1 MIQIN
6 RILIPIDFSEAS
18 KKALVYGFIL
28 AARFKAKLVVVHIVP
43 DSSALAYA
51 FPIEAAAIEQS
62 QLAQASKELNALLS
76 KGPKTAIEA
85 EGITKVGHIDK
96 ELIAIVEKQSIDL
109 VVMGTHGRSHAG
121 RWIMGSVTERIL
133 RRIPVPVVT
142 VSRIDDGR
150 HLVNPSLAN
159 PRHILYAADAPEP
172 GPALDYAVELA
183 GRFAAKLTIL
193 HVVEPLDPLHA
204 AGANLSSELADRV
217 NEVRRRFEKF
227 LSRVNL
233 RGVPI
238 EMIVGTGKAYKE
250 ILSTAEDRG
259 MDLIVLNMH
268 RKGVVERASLGST
281 AERVVR
287 VANVPVLSIPSHR
300 TTDPGSVTV

>member
-1 MIQIN
+1 MIQIT
-6 RILIPIDFSEAS
+6 RILVPIDFSEAS

-28 AARFKAKLVVVHIVP
+28 AARFKAKLVAVHIVP

-62 QLAQASKELNALLS
+62 QLVQASKELKTLLS
-76 KGPKTAIEA
+76 QGPRTTVESEA
-85 EGITKVGHIDK
+85 ITKVGQIDR

-121 RWIMGSVTERIL
+121 RWFMGSVTERIL
-133 RRIPVPVVT
+133 RRSPVPVVT

-150 HLVNPSLAN
+150 HLVNPRLASLK
-159 PRHILYAADAPEP
+159 HILYAADAPEP
-172 GPALDYAVELA
+172 APALDYAVELA
-183 GRFAAKLTIL
+183 ERFGAKLTLL

-204 AGANLSSELADRV
+204 AGANLSSELKDRV
-217 NEVRRRFEKF
+217 NEMHRRFENF
-227 LSRVNL
+227 LSRANH
-233 RGVPI
+233 RGLAI
-238 EMIVGTGKAYKE
+238 EIVIVTGKTYKE
-250 ILSTAEDRG
+250 ILSTVEDRS
-259 MDLIVLNMH
+259 MDLIVMNMH

-287 VANVPVLSIPSHR
+287 IAGVPVLSIPSHR
-300 TTDPGSVTV
+300 APDAGA